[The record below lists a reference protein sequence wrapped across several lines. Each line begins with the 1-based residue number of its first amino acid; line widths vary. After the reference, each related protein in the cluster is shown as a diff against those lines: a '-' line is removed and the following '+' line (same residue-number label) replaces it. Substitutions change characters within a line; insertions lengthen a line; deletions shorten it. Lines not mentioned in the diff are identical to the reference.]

1 MGHRFSTD
9 IGSPPSRSFMLLPAG
24 ALTADLI
31 AGGLPTS
38 SVVSLSVEP
47 ADSPSGPAPA
57 PASEPTDSPSNG
69 KASTLGLIVGVVV
82 GALVVLAVIALF
94 TVPRILNRH
103 NSLEDRDKVGAG
115 FRVQVGTRCE
125 SLGQPGRH
133 GLCSVL
139 P

>member
-1 MGHRFSTD
+1 
-9 IGSPPSRSFMLLPAG
+9 MLLPAG
-24 ALTADLI
+24 ALTADLA

-57 PASEPTDSPSNG
+57 PASEPTDPSSSS

-103 NSLEDRDKVGAG
+103 NSLEDRDKVGPG
-115 FRVQVGTRCE
+115 FRV
-125 SLGQPGRH
+125 
-133 GLCSVL
+133 
-139 P
+139 